1 MFLNSYSNYLLMNIG
16 VLAFQGGVIE
26 HIKATKDAA
35 KKLGLK
41 CDVVAVKYKNDFN
54 ELDGLII
61 PGGESTTLW
70 KLIER
75 EGIVDKIKSVKAIFG
90 TCAGAIMIAKKVKGL
105 IDGQKSLDLVDIE
118 TDRNAYGPQTESFET
133 DIETALGKMHA
144 VFIRAPKINVEKNVR
159 VLGKHN
165 NEIVAAEQ
173 RTKDKFYLIT
183 SFHPE
188 LTTTLFHEYFLRTTS
203 RL

>member
-1 MFLNSYSNYLLMNIG
+1 MNIG
-16 VLAFQGGVIE
+16 VLAFQGGVVE
-26 HIKATKDAA
+26 HVEATKNAA

-41 CDVVAVKYKNDFN
+41 CNVVAVKYKNDFN
-54 ELDGLII
+54 KLDGLII

-75 EGIVDKIKSVKAIFG
+75 GGIVDKIKSTKAIFG

-105 IDGQKSLDLVDIE
+105 IDEQKSLELVDIE
-118 TDRNAYGPQTESFET
+118 TDRNAYGPQTESFEA
-133 DIETALGKMHA
+133 DIETAFGKMHA

-159 VLGKHN
+159 VLGKYN

-188 LTTTLFHEYFLRTTS
+188 LTTTLFHEYFLRATS